1 MSSHLIESLATTTEL
16 ADVFSDRSLL
26 QAMLDFEIALA
37 QAEAAVGL
45 IPRDAAAAIA
55 SSTIDGLDAVE
66 IGRSARST
74 GTVSIGFVTALAT
87 QVRSRDPKSADF
99 VHFGATSQDVADTAM
114 ALTLRRA
121 VAILAAEHARL
132 DGALRQLSDAH
143 AHTIMLGRT
152 LLQPATPITFGLKAA
167 GWVAALSRGWRRVDV
182 AAADAIALQFGGA
195 AGTLAALGERG
206 PQVAPLL
213 ARHLGLPEAVPW
225 HTQRD
230 RLAAFVC
237 ASGVYVATLGKVARD
252 VSLLMQHE
260 VGEVAEPGGGSST
273 MPHKRNPAASAIVL
287 AAANRTPGLVA
298 AFLAGMV
305 QEHERSAG
313 GWHAEW
319 PTVAHIVQA
328 TGSALA
334 ALADAASDLSVD
346 VKQMRANIDRTN
358 GTIFAERAM
367 ALLLAPLGKKKAE
380 GFIGEA
386 LAEARKGSMTFGAAL
401 SAIPE
406 VVRVLDSDVLR
417 RIDVPEDYLGAAELF
432 RAQLLD
438 EARR

>member
-1 MSSHLIESLATTTEL
+1 
-16 ADVFSDRSLL
+16 V
-26 QAMLDFEIALA
+26 
-37 QAEAAVGL
+37 
-45 IPRDAAAAIA
+45 
-55 SSTIDGLDAVE
+55 
-66 IGRSARST
+66 
-74 GTVSIGFVTALAT
+74 
-87 QVRSRDPKSADF
+87 
-99 VHFGATSQDVADTAM
+99 
-114 ALTLRRA
+114 
-121 VAILAAEHARL
+121 
-132 DGALRQLSDAH
+132 
-143 AHTIMLGRT
+143 
-152 LLQPATPITFGLKAA
+152 A
-167 GWVAALSRGWRRVDV
+167 GWVAALSRGWRGVDA

-213 ARHLGLPEAVPW
+213 ARNLGLPEAVPW

-260 VGEVAEPGGGSST
+260 VAEVAEPGGGSSA

-328 TGSALA
+328 AGSAQA
-334 ALADAASDLSVD
+334 ALADAACDLSVD
-346 VKQMRANIDRTN
+346 VQQMRANIARTN

-367 ALLLAPLGKKKAE
+367 ALLLAPLGKRTAE
-380 GFIGEA
+380 ALIADA
-386 LAEARKGSMTFGAAL
+386 LAETRKGSMTFGAAL
-401 SAIPE
+401 SAMPE
-406 VVRVLDSDVLR
+406 IVSVIDSDVLR

-438 EARR
+438 EGRR